1 MSESKEIL
9 EKEVTPSKE
18 AAASAAECV
27 ENSVVSADTMPNVDE
42 SVKEPESEEYV
53 NYSSK
58 SKAELVS
65 ALNELTDKPIDD
77 VKDEIPLI
85 KAAFFAIRKD
95 EVAKEKEEFISAGND
110 ESAFVPKEDAD
121 EVKVKE
127 LLQSLK
133 EKRAAFNAQQ
143 EAIKAENLDKKRKII
158 DEITSISNDADNIN
172 KQFDHVRQ
180 LQQDFKAIGEV
191 PAPNATELWKDY
203 QQAVEQFYDL
213 LKMNKELRDYD
224 FKKNLEIKQQ
234 LCASAE
240 ALDDET
246 SIVEAF
252 KKLQELHD
260 TWRETGPV
268 AKELREGLW
277 ARFKNASSIINKKYQ
292 QFFEERKQAEK
303 ANADAKTIL
312 CEKIEAIKID
322 ALKTYAAWNDATKEI
337 ISLQEEWKSVGFAS
351 RKVNAEL
358 FARFR
363 KSCDDFFGKKT
374 DFFKKMKEDLASN
387 LAKKTELCE
396 KAEALK
402 DSKDWKATADAL
414 VALQKEWKTV
424 GPVVKKHSDAVWKR
438 FIAACDYFFDEKK
451 KSANNTHAVEHSNL
465 KSKNEIITEIN
476 SLLADDGVDVTEA
489 AKKVRELMAKWQEI
503 GHVPFKE
510 KDKVYAQYR
519 TAVDQAYDKFDMKA
533 TRARM
538 ANFEN
543 SIANTSGD
551 KLHRE
556 RERLVRSYE
565 QKSSELKTYEN
576 NLGFLS
582 ARSKA
587 GNSIVKEMERKI
599 AKIKED
605 IAMLENKIKVID
617 EKS

>member
-42 SVKEPESEEYV
+42 SVKEPESEGYV

-58 SKAELVS
+58 SKAELVG
-65 ALNELTDKPIDD
+65 ALNELIDKPIDD

-143 EAIKAENLDKKRKII
+143 EAIKADNLDKKRKII

-292 QFFEERKQAEK
+292 QFFEERKQTEK

-414 VALQKEWKTV
+414 VVLQKEWKTV

-605 IAMLENKIKVID
+605 IVMLENKIKVID